1 MRRAR
6 RHLQRKTPQSV
17 VFPSPCLGHLPSP
30 TFQNPRR
37 VLFLV
42 QEVQVQEV
50 QGRCRWR
57 CRLWYLLTRCSWCRY
72 FITASWGVG

>member
-1 MRRAR
+1 MRAR

-42 QEVQVQEV
+42 QEVQMQEVQVQEV
-50 QGRCRWR
+50 Q
-57 CRLWYLLTRCSWCRY
+57 
-72 FITASWGVG
+72 V

>member
-1 MRRAR
+1 MRAR

-30 TFQNPRR
+30 TFQNPRSL
-37 VLFLV
+37 LFLV

-50 QGRCRWR
+50 QVQEVQVQDDI
-57 CRLWYLLTRCSWCRY
+57 LDL
-72 FITASWGVG
+72 